1 MRIVGVGAGEGEALA
16 EGLADGTALAA
27 GDGDGAALGTM
38 EGLGLG
44 AGLGSG
50 VAAPVASKHAIA
62 SIQRMPG
69 TFGARRQFLP
79 SKIRMA
85 PSRPGGVS

>member
-1 MRIVGVGAGEGEALA
+1 MRIVGVGAGEGDALA
-16 EGLADGTALAA
+16 EGLAEGTALVTD
-27 GDGDGAALGTM
+27 DGDGMALATM

-50 VAAPVASKHAIA
+50 VAAPAASKHAIA
-62 SIQRMPG
+62 SIQRMPE

-85 PSRPGGVS
+85 PVPGCGVS

>member
-27 GDGDGAALGTM
+27 GDGDGAALGTI

-50 VAAPVASKHAIA
+50 VAPVASKHAIA

-85 PSRPGGVS
+85 PSRPGVVS